1 MRCLLLVLGVRRVDP
16 NRAFPPLVVLCAVDL
31 ADRCLERFRSVLHH
45 DRRVRFEVME
55 PARVLGVAA
64 LGRHKCVD
72 ALVFDP
78 HERYLANLA
87 GLPPDRGEH
96 DDRDARLHQG
106 VRTGATRCF
115 VLLDLVGY
123 PLPRARFVFCVEVH
137 SRTLALPLHSIGM
150 NRTFVLCK
158 PDAVERGL
166 AGRIVTRFEDKGL
179 KIVAAELRV
188 ADSDT
193 LDAHYEEHVEKG
205 FYPDLKA
212 FMSRGPVLAMVLEGP
227 EDTFAM
233 VRSMMGE
240 TNPATS
246 PPGTIRGDFG
256 TEMTENLVHGS
267 DSNESA
273 AREIGIWFPNL

>member
-1 MRCLLLVLGVRRVDP
+1 
-16 NRAFPPLVVLCAVDL
+16 
-31 ADRCLERFRSVLHH
+31 
-45 DRRVRFEVME
+45 
-55 PARVLGVAA
+55 
-64 LGRHKCVD
+64 
-72 ALVFDP
+72 
-78 HERYLANLA
+78 
-87 GLPPDRGEH
+87 
-96 DDRDARLHQG
+96 
-106 VRTGATRCF
+106 
-115 VLLDLVGY
+115 
-123 PLPRARFVFCVEVH
+123 
-137 SRTLALPLHSIGM
+137 M

-179 KIVAAELRV
+179 KIAAAELRV

-193 LDAHYEEHVEKG
+193 LDQHYAEHVEKG
-205 FYPDLKA
+205 FYSDLKA

-273 AREIGIWFPNL
+273 EREIGIWFPSL